1 MVPSSS
7 KISRGWPTPFGR
19 IHDSTSQHLAAASI
33 NLMRLKAEASNSK
46 GAGEAYEEIKA
57 SLREA
62 QTEIRIFTYLL
73 HPPKLDSLG
82 LKKTMETFIEGVS
95 LRTGIKSSVRI
106 AAAVDRL
113 PY

>member
-1 MVPSSS
+1 MNGGG
-7 KISRGWPTPFGR
+7 SRQNFTTPHR
-19 IHDSTSQHLAAASI
+19 STWWRRASI
-33 NLMRLKAEASNSK
+33 SRLKAEASNSK

-82 LKKTMETFIEGVS
+82 LKKTMETFIERGLS
-95 LRTGIKSSVRI
+95 PNRNKEQRPNCCCGRSS
-106 AAAVDRL
+106 AL
-113 PY
+113 